1 MHVRQQGSVLV
12 LIRTTYDAVRKRGV
26 QTTVARIPAHTHPDD
41 VPAEVLSQLTPE
53 ESAQLR
59 DYLAA
64 RADGE
69 RQEQLKTNLR
79 AVQLVMRTAVEALEA
94 GLQPKDAGEVWE
106 AMTALQKALKKA
118 GHPKPTRAAGDA
130 KEPT

>member
-12 LIRTTYDAVRKRGV
+12 LIRTTYDAIRKRGV
-26 QTTVARIPAHTHPDD
+26 QSTVARIPAHTRPDG
-41 VPAEVLSQLTPE
+41 VPTEVLSQLNPE

-69 RQEQLKTNLR
+69 RQEQLKSNLR
-79 AVQLVMRTAVEALEA
+79 AVQLVMRNAVEALEA

-118 GHPKPTRAAGDA
+118 GHPKPSRAAGDA
-130 KEPT
+130 KEPV